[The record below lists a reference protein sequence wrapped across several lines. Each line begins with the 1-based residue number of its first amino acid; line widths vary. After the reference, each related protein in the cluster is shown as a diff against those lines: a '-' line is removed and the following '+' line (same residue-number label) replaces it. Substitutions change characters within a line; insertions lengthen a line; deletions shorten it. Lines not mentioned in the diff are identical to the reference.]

1 MEKISSIQPAT
12 DIPPAL
18 SNLFLLMLLLR
29 KFAVQRDKVSD
40 QQFCITRSNGWT
52 IFAAAA
58 DNVELRRC
66 AIQLDISLCAYQMHL
81 ALTFSICRVSYCRT
95 RRRLVSS
102 KKTFLITSG
111 DFWSQRYGEMEA
123 RIGYEQLC
131 YYDPDRRM
139 TAFAKSP
146 GMNTQVL
153 SNHRT
158 RPATSI
164 VRLRN
169 T

>member
-12 DIPPAL
+12 DIPPA
-18 SNLFLLMLLLR
+18 FLLMLLLR
-29 KFAVQRDKVSD
+29 KLAVQRDKVQRD
-40 QQFCITRSNGWT
+40 QQFCITRSNRWT

-81 ALTFSICRVSYCRT
+81 SLTFSICRVSYCRT

-111 DFWSQRYGEMEA
+111 DFWSRRYSEMEA

-146 GMNTQVL
+146 GMNTRVL